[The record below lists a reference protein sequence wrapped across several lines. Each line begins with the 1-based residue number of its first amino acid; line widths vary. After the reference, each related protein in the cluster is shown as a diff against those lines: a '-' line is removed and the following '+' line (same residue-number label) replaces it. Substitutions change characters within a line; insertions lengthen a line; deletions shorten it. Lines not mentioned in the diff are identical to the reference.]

1 MKTKVTD
8 LNALWLEV
16 EAIPHPGP
24 EPMPDERPM
33 APSAKVRFYSK
44 LLITRRIAQ
53 YIAWASFCLLP
64 VLSYNQVGSTVL
76 YISVGAVGLVALCVV
91 LAIPTEITVFE
102 QRFKAAEAEWK
113 PAEAE
118 WEESAGPR
126 SFDNLKLELAH
137 TYSCWRGL
145 GDVRADRMAE
155 LHEKHWY
162 DQQHNYLSKFD
173 VGSTKFCEL
182 ARHKGLNLR
191 NAGIRTAADVTDER
205 VESLSRTNDLIGRSL
220 IEWRH
225 SLEAQFEFDPAQPM
239 DPNEVLKV
247 EEGVLAEGLE
257 LEIRFEHYLTD
268 LRKVT
273 KRIHGIRAR
282 HKARLE
288 AIYYAY
294 RQAEVNLM
302 ALKSSGVKNAFQSS
316 LRFIKAAA

>member
-1 MKTKVTD
+1 M
-8 LNALWLEV
+8 
-16 EAIPHPGP
+16 
-24 EPMPDERPM
+24 
-33 APSAKVRFYSK
+33 
-44 LLITRRIAQ
+44 TRRIAQ

-76 YISVGAVGLVALCVV
+76 YFLVGAIGLVALCVV

-102 QRFKAAEAEWK
+102 ERFKAAEAEWK
-113 PAEAE
+113 SAEAE

-126 SFDNLKLELAH
+126 SFDNLKLELTR

-145 GDVRADRMAE
+145 GELRADRMAE
-155 LHEKHWY
+155 LHENHWH
-162 DQQHNYLSKFD
+162 DQQHLFLSKFD
-173 VGSTKFCEL
+173 VESTKFYEL
-182 ARHKGLNLR
+182 ARHKGVNLR

-205 VESLSRTNDLIGRSL
+205 VESLSRTNELIGRSL

-239 DPNEVLKV
+239 DPSEVLKV
-247 EEGVLAEGLE
+247 EEGILTEGLE
-257 LEIRFEHYLTD
+257 LEIRFEHFLTD

-282 HKARLE
+282 HKGRLE

-302 ALKSSGVKNAFQSS
+302 ALKRSRVKTAFQSS